1 MIATPAEAAQS
12 VADRLVECG
21 ITSILNFAPV
31 VLSVADDVNVR
42 KVDLGQELQILAYH
56 EQRKADEPAAAG
68 RDRLQFLVEQE
79 SRFVSILV
87 LSVSHKTASVDFLS
101 QLAMDAP
108 AAAKFADE
116 LMTSE
121 HVDETVVLSTCNRT
135 ELYASVSRFH
145 GGLEDTAGA
154 LARFAGL
161 SVNELQNRCAVY
173 FDEGAVAHT
182 FGVAAGLD
190 SMVVGESQVLGQVRA
205 ALTQSQGHG
214 TVGTVLNS
222 LFQQAIRVGK
232 RVHTETSIGSAGRS
246 LVTAAYDLL
255 AAEIGPLAGAAGAGG
270 RGRFDGHA
278 RRAYCRRV
286 RCRRHLRQSDVRP
299 GTAPRRLDRRHRPDL
314 GRAPGRR
321 TESADVIVTCTGARE
336 LLITRD
342 SLTGSGVRGI
352 VDLALPPD
360 VATDVTELGV
370 ELVNLARLVEDQLD
384 SATAQ
389 QIEAARQLVRSEVGD
404 FLGMRRA
411 TAVAPTVV
419 ALRSMASEVV
429 AGEMHRLD
437 LRLPE
442 LSEREREEV
451 HRAVRRVV
459 DKLLHEPTVR
469 VQELAADSATV
480 DYAAALRELFALDP
494 QTVAAVMSPE
504 VPR

>member
-1 MIATPAEAAQS
+1 M
-12 VADRLVECG
+12 
-21 ITSILNFAPV
+21 
-31 VLSVADDVNVR
+31 
-42 KVDLGQELQILAYH
+42 
-56 EQRKADEPAAAG
+56 
-68 RDRLQFLVEQE
+68 
-79 SRFVSILV
+79 SILV
-87 LSVSHKTASVDFLS
+87 LSVSHKTASVEFLS

-121 HVDETVVLSTCNRT
+121 YVDETVVLSTCNRT

-255 AAEIGPLAGAAGAGG
+255 AAEIGPLEGRRVLVVGAGSMATLAARTASTSG
-270 RGRFDGHA
+270 AVVTCVNRTHA
-278 RRAYCRRV
+278 RAQRLAA
-286 RCRRHLRQSDVRP
+286 LID
-299 GTAPRRLDRRHRPDL
+299 GTALTWAELP
-314 GRAPGRR
+314 AAVQ
-321 TESADVIVTCTGARE
+321 SADVIVTCTGARE

-360 VATDVTELGV
+360 VATDVTGLGV

-429 AGEMHRLD
+429 AGEMQRLD
-437 LRLPE
+437 LRLPQ